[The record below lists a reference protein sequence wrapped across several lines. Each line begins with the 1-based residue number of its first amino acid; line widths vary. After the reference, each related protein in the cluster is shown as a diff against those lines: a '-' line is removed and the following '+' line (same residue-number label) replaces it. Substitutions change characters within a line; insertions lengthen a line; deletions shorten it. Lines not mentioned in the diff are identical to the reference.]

1 MGQETDAPPAS
12 AGGVPTVVSYSGL
25 KTEKELTSVVS
36 TSPVVVIYYS
46 TTEK

>member
-12 AGGVPTVVSYSGL
+12 AEGVPTIVSYSSL
-25 KTEKELTSVVS
+25 KTGKELTSVVS